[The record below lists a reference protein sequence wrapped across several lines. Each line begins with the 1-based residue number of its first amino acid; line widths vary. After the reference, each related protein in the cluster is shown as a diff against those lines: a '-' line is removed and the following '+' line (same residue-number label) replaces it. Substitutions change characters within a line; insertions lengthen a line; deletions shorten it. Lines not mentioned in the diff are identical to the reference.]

1 MARERGSLR
10 AAVRRASRE
19 RRAATLSDGL
29 NFESTDH
36 NLKLKIGGRI
46 ENDWAFMTEDDDIR
60 DAIDDFEEGTEF
72 RRARLFVSGQLPLDP
87 GTGNLAGDDIAT
99 QTRQA
104 IENIR
109 SILSAAGASLAD
121 VVKTT
126 VFLQDMG
133 HFAPMNQIYQE
144 YFNTEPPARS
154 CFEVARLPKDAL
166 VEIESIAVLK
176 A

>member
-1 MARERGSLR
+1 MVAKQVINSQAAPKAVGPYSQAIR
-10 AAVRRASRE
+10 A
-19 RRAATLSDGL
+19 G
-29 NFESTDH
+29 
-36 NLKLKIGGRI
+36 NL
-46 ENDWAFMTEDDDIR
+46 
-60 DAIDDFEEGTEF
+60 
-72 RRARLFVSGQLPLDP
+72 LFISGQLPLDP
-87 GTGNLAGDDIAT
+87 ATGNLAGDDIAT

-109 SILSAAGASLAD
+109 SILAAAGASLAD

-133 HFAPMNQIYQE
+133 HFAVMNQTYQG
-144 YFNTEPPARS
+144 YFSTEPPARS
-154 CFEVARLPKDAL
+154 CFEVSRLPKDAL